1 MGYNIGGAVTGLTIK
16 GVSHE
21 YHIVDGVKESV
32 IDIMLNFK
40 KLRFVVD
47 ESVDIIQWAPQKF
60 KGTGVY
66 TSGQLKLPSGI
77 TLLSDDVFLFEIT
90 DPSTEIIAD
99 VRIEKGYGYY
109 SIDYLRHRDA
119 KE

>member
-1 MGYNIGGAVTGLTIK
+1 MTGLTIK

-40 KLRFVVD
+40 KLRFIVD
-47 ESVDIIQWAPQKF
+47 ESVDMIQWVPQKF

-66 TSGQLKLPSGI
+66 TSGQLKLPAGI

-99 VRIEKGYGYY
+99 VRIEK
-109 SIDYLRHRDA
+109 
-119 KE
+119 